1 MMIFFLFALTMFFI
15 YWRPFNLPLWVFSTL
30 GALAAFVLGL
40 VSVEDMLR
48 VWAMVEE
55 STLTLVGLI
64 LLTLALEKIGF
75 FTYLSSLIIGILAQK
90 EPKKEQMQNALNHLN
105 TQIQNESAQILN
117 ASHINTQNLTSQNK
131 AQILQNLNPHIHSHT
146 TNTPKI
152 LKVSTAK
159 FYIFLILFST
169 FLSAFFAND
178 GAILILTPLVL
189 ALFSASHLYQG
200 EHSLNCASFFTP
212 LIFFL
217 LLVSFVSDFASN
229 IFVISN
235 LTNIITAQFFGLE
248 STHFTWL
255 MLLPQ
260 IFVIMGALSFWFVL
274 KRFLPK
280 MLHFAPTKSTFSCGS
295 ILFCFSLLLVL
306 LFGIFYAHKLHL
318 PLYFFTF
325 ICAFLAIVYG
335 KILRKMQFFASLK
348 DAPFGIVF
356 FSLGLFIVVYGL
368 KNGGILSFL
377 TEALPLFASFSKQVQ
392 ILCFGFAS
400 SIGSSVMNNL
410 PMVMLGNLA
419 LADLRMQLETFNAL
433 IFAHLL
439 GCNIGA
445 KLTPIGSLATL
456 LWLSRL
462 KAYGIQLGFLRYM
475 VAAFLI
481 TLPLLLLGLCG
492 LICWEYFA

>member
-1 MMIFFLFALTMFFI
+1 
-15 YWRPFNLPLWVFSTL
+15 
-30 GALAAFVLGL
+30 
-40 VSVEDMLR
+40 
-48 VWAMVEE
+48 
-55 STLTLVGLI
+55 
-64 LLTLALEKIGF
+64 
-75 FTYLSSLIIGILAQK
+75 
-90 EPKKEQMQNALNHLN
+90 
-105 TQIQNESAQILN
+105 
-117 ASHINTQNLTSQNK
+117 
-131 AQILQNLNPHIHSHT
+131 
-146 TNTPKI
+146 
-152 LKVSTAK
+152 
-159 FYIFLILFST
+159 
-169 FLSAFFAND
+169 
-178 GAILILTPLVL
+178 
-189 ALFSASHLYQG
+189 
-200 EHSLNCASFFTP
+200 
-212 LIFFL
+212 
-217 LLVSFVSDFASN
+217 
-229 IFVISN
+229 
-235 LTNIITAQFFGLE
+235 
-248 STHFTWL
+248 
-255 MLLPQ
+255 
-260 IFVIMGALSFWFVL
+260 
-274 KRFLPK
+274 
-280 MLHFAPTKSTFSCGS
+280 
-295 ILFCFSLLLVL
+295 
-306 LFGIFYAHKLHL
+306 
-318 PLYFFTF
+318 FTF

-392 ILCFGFAS
+392 ILCLGFAS